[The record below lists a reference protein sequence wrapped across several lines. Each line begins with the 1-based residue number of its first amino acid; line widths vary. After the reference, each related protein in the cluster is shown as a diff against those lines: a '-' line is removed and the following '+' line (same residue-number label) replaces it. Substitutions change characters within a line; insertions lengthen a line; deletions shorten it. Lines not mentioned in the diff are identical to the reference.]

1 MPNLKKLLPREPL
14 SQLTPYLYLLV
25 HGCFL
30 LALMITGPEIFY
42 SIEDYFLIPSFL
54 FLGAAFSRKQS
65 PAAVRKLLLSLSM
78 VVWFLIASQ
87 KHDYWGLETRP
98 TWLLS
103 VYLLAYP
110 FAALTGDGENKQG
123 LRLIAGIFLSA
134 AAVLILYAV
143 LLTLDCL
150 PEGLEKSVYWDGA
163 RLRDMWHP
171 NIGACIF
178 MIGIAFCLGFATETE
193 KKWQKGLLI
202 GFAAVLFVASGI
214 TNSRTSI
221 LMTCALVGGFV
232 FFCIFKNNG
241 WKRFL
246 LGAAAA
252 LMVMVA
258 LFLLAGKAYD
268 WNNDRL
274 IAKYTA
280 QLQAMEEARQDD
292 SGEVSENAPS
302 QETLEA
308 PPVNVNKE
316 TGEISL
322 QITNGQGS
330 LAGDLRT
337 LNNRTYIWRAAL
349 WLMREN
355 PQFRIW
361 GTGLTKD
368 MVSSYNNFPVGHTH
382 NSWMEVYVSL
392 GIPGLAIALI
402 FTLTAGLDALFLMF
416 HRRTTMQ
423 QKVVCLLV
431 ICIMGAGFLEP
442 YLFLS
447 DKSYH
452 FIDFLFFLCIGY
464 MTQWREALRKKK

>member
-1 MPNLKKLLPREPL
+1 M
-14 SQLTPYLYLLV
+14 
-25 HGCFL
+25 
-30 LALMITGPEIFY
+30 AITGATIVIALGCVDGKTELRNMMWPAI
-42 SIEDYFLIPSFL
+42 IT
-54 FLGAAFSRKQS
+54 LGAAL
-65 PAAVRKLLLSLSM
+65 A
-78 VVWFLIASQ
+78 IA
-87 KHDYWGLETRP
+87 D
-98 TWLLS
+98 
-103 VYLLAYP
+103 
-110 FAALTGDGENKQG
+110 
-123 LRLIAGIFLSA
+123 
-134 AAVLILYAV
+134 
-143 LLTLDCL
+143 
-150 PEGLEKSVYWDGA
+150 
-163 RLRDMWHP
+163 
-171 NIGACIF
+171 
-178 MIGIAFCLGFATETE
+178 
-193 KKWQKGLLI
+193 
-202 GFAAVLFVASGI
+202 
-214 TNSRTSI
+214 
-221 LMTCALVGGFV
+221 GFV
-232 FFCIFKNNG
+232 QSGAGEVVIDFLVSTFGPAMTNG
-241 WKRFL
+241 R
-246 LGAAAA
+246 
-252 LMVMVA
+252 VMVA

-302 QETLEA
+302 QETLES

-464 MTQWREALRKKK
+464 MAQWREALRKKK